1 MDLSP
6 SQHPP
11 VCIEILM
18 FCRSG
23 GTMAGLSQK
32 ENETEFQRNGPC
44 KLCTMV
50 RRTCVQLLIS
60 RLKSHKLSALRC
72 KQLGHSQGDSFSFPE
87 CSDLNWK
94 RLDFSA
100 GLSRWPKAL
109 RRTTAL
115 LRVNSRTLNDAA
127 DQKKHLILAQ
137 ELLVLHLS
145 RVCSASLRVVFM

>member
-1 MDLSP
+1 
-6 SQHPP
+6 
-11 VCIEILM
+11 M

-100 GLSRWPKAL
+100 GLSRWPKSFAKNNCTST
-109 RRTTAL
+109 R
-115 LRVNSRTLNDAA
+115 
-127 DQKKHLILAQ
+127 KHLILAR
-137 ELLVLHLS
+137 ELLVLRLS
-145 RVCSASLRVVFM
+145 SLQCFFAGGVHMIVMRYSVSCLRPF